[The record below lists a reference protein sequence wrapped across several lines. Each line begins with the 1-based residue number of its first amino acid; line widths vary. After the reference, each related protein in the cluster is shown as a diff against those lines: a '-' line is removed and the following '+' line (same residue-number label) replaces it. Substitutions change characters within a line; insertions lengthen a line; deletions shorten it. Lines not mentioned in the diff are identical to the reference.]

1 MRPTTFL
8 SIVLTAAL
16 LGCASPSGPPADRI
30 VYRTSE
36 TPAPRLD
43 EHAASTAKHQ
53 PAPRVPAMNDM
64 TEGERVAWFQSQ
76 GIYPYPWVPSPTD
89 QTLGY
94 VAIPTDTSWILP
106 TVLAAGAIY
115 GLYRVKRHNDW

>member
-1 MRPTTFL
+1 MRTTTFL
-8 SIVLTAAL
+8 SIALTGAL
-16 LGCASPSGPPADRI
+16 LACSSPSGPPADRV

-36 TPAPRLD
+36 APAPRLD
-43 EHAASTAKHQ
+43 EHDASAVSQ
-53 PAPRVPAMNDM
+53 RPLMNDM

-89 QTLGY
+89 QSLGY
-94 VAIPTDTSWILP
+94 IVTPTDTSWILP
-106 TVLAAGAIY
+106 TILAAGAIY